1 MPHYRSNSPFD
12 YIGSDSDS
20 SESSTL
26 YSRFVN
32 HVVRASPLQ
41 RIISQDDQSSY
52 TIHATAS
59 TDVCTTNGWSMYS
72 CDSTE
77 NMEAGSI
84 YETVDMDSIL
94 ALRGKKMR
102 NDADIIKANLI
113 SRYGKDIS
121 FVDGENICEG
131 RFAIYHGS
139 YAIARNFLFLYDIV
153 NDGSTKFVLVDVRGN
168 TAVVNPNDV
177 AVFFIPN
184 SIMLDRYFA
193 RISENIENGVVS
205 SNIDAFLRR
214 LSESYPDRVATLNL
228 KKCSR
233 CGRTTA

>member
-12 YIGSDSDS
+12 YISSDSNS

-26 YSRFVN
+26 YSRLVN

-52 TIHATAS
+52 TISTTAS
-59 TDVCTTNGWSMYS
+59 TNACATDWSMR

-77 NMEAGSI
+77 STGEGSI
-84 YETVDMDSIL
+84 YETVDMDSVL
-94 ALRGKKMR
+94 ASRGKKMR

-113 SRYGKDIS
+113 SRYGKDVS
-121 FVDGENICEG
+121 FVDGEDICEG

-139 YAIARNFLFLYDIV
+139 DAIARNFLFLYNIV

-168 TAVVNPNDV
+168 TGVVNPDDV

-184 SIMLDRYFA
+184 SIIFS
-193 RISENIENGVVS
+193 RITS
-205 SNIDAFLRR
+205 
-214 LSESYPDRVATLNL
+214 
-228 KKCSR
+228 
-233 CGRTTA
+233 